1 MARWQEHAFQ
11 AFSERPISL
20 IDADDRWCGAFDLDL
35 DAEVLKGVY
44 EDLLRMRLLDERLN
58 TLLRT
63 GKTSFLAPG
72 SGHEAAQAGIARA
85 MSRGHDWLFPYY
97 RDQGLAMLLSSA
109 DEIFAQFQASCSDRN
124 KARQMPCHPG
134 SDAARIFTVSSSIAS
149 QIPPAVGA
157 AMAKRIQGRD
167 EVVVTTFGDG
177 ATSEGDW
184 HTAMNMAAVQQAPIV
199 FACENN
205 GYAISVGLAAQT
217 ATATIAEKARAYGMP
232 GYRVDGM
239 DVLACHYVM
248 REMIERARRG
258 EGPALVDMVV
268 YRYGPHSSS
277 DDDSVYRA
285 ADEVAAWKKRD
296 PVDRFYRFLAGRD
309 LIDEATEKALR
320 ERIKNELSAAAER
333 ARAAGT
339 APVEWLFDD
348 VYAELPWHLADQ
360 REQLLSEV
368 GGQ

>member
-1 MARWQEHAFQ
+1 MGTRQHHQFE

-20 IDADDRWCGAFDLDL
+20 IDADDQWCGGFDLDL
-35 DAEVLKGVY
+35 DDDTLRGFYA
-44 EDLLRMRLLDERLN
+44 DLVRMRLLDERMN

-63 GKTSFLAPG
+63 GKTSFLASG
-72 SGHEAAQAGIARA
+72 SGHEAAQIGIGRA
-85 MSRGHDWLFPYY
+85 MRWAHDWLFPYY

-109 DEIFAQFQASCSDRN
+109 DEIFTQCLASCSDRN
-124 KARQMPCHPG
+124 KGRQMPSHPG
-134 SDAARIFTVSSSIAS
+134 SNEAHIFTVSSSIAA

-157 AMAKRIQGRD
+157 AMAKRIQGLD
-167 EVVVTTFGDG
+167 ETVITTFGDG

-184 HTAMNMAAVQQAPIV
+184 HTALNMAAVQKAPIV

-248 REMIERARRG
+248 QQAIERARRG

-277 DDDSVYRA
+277 DDDSVYRE
-285 ADEVAAWKKRD
+285 ADEVAEWKKRD
-296 PVDRFYRFLAGRD
+296 PIDRFYRFLARRH
-309 LIDEATEKALR
+309 LIDEAEDTALR
-320 ERIKNELSAAAER
+320 QRIKSELSTAAER
-333 ARAAGT
+333 AGAAGPP
-339 APVEWLFDD
+339 PVEWLFDD
-348 VYAELPWHLADQ
+348 VYAELPWHLTDQ
-360 REQLLSEV
+360 RAQLLSEV

>member
-1 MARWQEHAFQ
+1 MATWQDDSFE
-11 AFSERPISL
+11 AFSEQPISL
-20 IDADDRWCGAFDLDL
+20 IDANDRWCGAFDLDL
-35 DAEVLKGVY
+35 DDSTLIDFY

-63 GKTSFLAPG
+63 GKTSFVAPC
-72 SGHEAAQAGIARA
+72 SGHEAAQTGIGRA
-85 MSRGHDWLFPYY
+85 MRRHHDWLFPYY
-97 RDQGLAMLLSSA
+97 RDQGLAVLLSSA
-109 DEIFAQFQASCSDRN
+109 DEVLAQFQASCSDRN
-124 KARQMPCHPG
+124 KARQMPGHPG
-134 SDAARIFTVSSSIAS
+134 SDQAHIFTVASSIAA

-157 AMAKRIQGRD
+157 AMAKQVQRSD

-184 HTAMNMAAVQQAPIV
+184 HTAMNLAAVRKAPIV

-205 GYAISVGLAAQT
+205 GYAISVRLAAQT

-248 REMIERARRG
+248 KQAIARARRG
-258 EGPALVDMVV
+258 EGPALVDMAV

-296 PVDRFYRFLAGRD
+296 PIDRFYRFLAARN
-309 LIDEATEKALR
+309 LIDEGADKALR
-320 ERIKNELSAAAER
+320 ERIKGELAAAGER
-333 ARAAGT
+333 AGAAGT

-348 VYAELPWHLADQ
+348 VLAELPWHLVDQ
-360 REQLLSEV
+360 RELLLGEV
-368 GGQ
+368 GGS